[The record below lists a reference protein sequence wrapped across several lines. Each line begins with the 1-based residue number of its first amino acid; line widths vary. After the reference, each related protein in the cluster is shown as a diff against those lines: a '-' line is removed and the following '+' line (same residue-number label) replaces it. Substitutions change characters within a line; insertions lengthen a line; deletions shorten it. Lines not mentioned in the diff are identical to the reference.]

1 MIRALSIVVAT
12 LLLVYMAAVAFFFR
26 DVKEDGL
33 CEGLQIVLRDSL
45 DKNFVTEGDVIYMLK
60 TAKLFPVEQ
69 PMNEINTEKIEQ
81 ELMTNEMISKIEAF
95 KTPSKNIKLEIE
107 QKMPILR
114 VNSTSGN
121 YYIDNIGSVMP
132 LSRHYVAHVL
142 VASGYINKEF
152 AMNELY
158 HFVQFL
164 QDNEF
169 WNNQIDQIYVDA
181 DQEVELIPLVGNHK
195 ILLGSFDDYQKKL
208 DNLKLF
214 YEQAIPK
221 VGWEKYSLIN
231 LKYRNQIVC
240 TKR

>member
-1 MIRALSIVVAT
+1 
-12 LLLVYMAAVAFFFR
+12 MAAVAFFFR

-45 DKNFVTEGDVIYMLK
+45 DKHFVTEGDVIYMLK
-60 TAKLFPVEQ
+60 TSKLFPVEQ

>member
-45 DKNFVTEGDVIYMLK
+45 DKHFVTESDVIYMLK

-121 YYIDNIGSVMP
+121 YYIDNMGSVMP

>member
-45 DKNFVTEGDVIYMLK
+45 DKHFVTEGDVIYMLK
-60 TAKLFPVEQ
+60 TSKLFPVEQ

-95 KTPSKNIKLEIE
+95 KTPSKNMKLEIE

>member
-12 LLLVYMAAVAFFFR
+12 LLLVYMTAVAFFFR

-33 CEGLQIVLRDSL
+33 CEGLQIGLRDSL
-45 DKNFVTEGDVIYMLK
+45 DKLFVTEGDVIYMLK

-121 YYIDNIGSVMP
+121 YYIDNMGSVMP
-132 LSRHYVAHVL
+132 
-142 VASGYINKEF
+142 
-152 AMNELY
+152 
-158 HFVQFL
+158 
-164 QDNEF
+164 
-169 WNNQIDQIYVDA
+169 
-181 DQEVELIPLVGNHK
+181 
-195 ILLGSFDDYQKKL
+195 
-208 DNLKLF
+208 
-214 YEQAIPK
+214 
-221 VGWEKYSLIN
+221 
-231 LKYRNQIVC
+231 
-240 TKR
+240 

>member
-45 DKNFVTEGDVIYMLK
+45 DKHFVTEGDVIYMLK
-60 TAKLFPVEQ
+60 TSKLFPVEQ

-121 YYIDNIGSVMP
+121 YYIDNMGSVMP

>member
-12 LLLVYMAAVAFFFR
+12 LLLVYMAVVAFFFR

-45 DKNFVTEGDVIYMLK
+45 DKHFVTESDVIYMLK
-60 TAKLFPVEQ
+60 TSKLFPVEQ

-121 YYIDNIGSVMP
+121 YYIDNMGSVMP

>member
-45 DKNFVTEGDVIYMLK
+45 DKHFVTEGDVIYMLK
-60 TAKLFPVEQ
+60 TSKLFPVEQ

-121 YYIDNIGSVMP
+121 YYIDNMGSVMP

-208 DNLKLF
+208 DNLKLY
-214 YEQAIPK
+214 YEQSIPK

>member
-45 DKNFVTEGDVIYMLK
+45 DKHFVTEGDVIYMLK
-60 TAKLFPVEQ
+60 TSKLFPVEQ

>member
-12 LLLVYMAAVAFFFR
+12 LLLVYMAAVTFFFR

-45 DKNFVTEGDVIYMLK
+45 DKHFVTESDVIYMLK
-60 TAKLFPVEQ
+60 ASKLFPVEQ

>member
-1 MIRALSIVVAT
+1 MTYTDFIAVIDLGTSHIVGMVGTKNQDDVLSIIAYDSEKSEACVRRGC
-12 LLLVYMAAVAFFFR
+12 VYNGEETAN
-26 DVKEDGL
+26 K
-33 CEGLQIVLRDSL
+33 
-45 DKNFVTEGDVIYMLK
+45 VIRLIK
-60 TAKLFPVEQ
+60 
-69 PMNEINTEKIEQ
+69 
-81 ELMTNEMISKIEAF
+81 
-95 KTPSKNIKLEIE
+95 KLEIE

-121 YYIDNIGSVMP
+121 YYIDNMGSVMP

>member
-12 LLLVYMAAVAFFFR
+12 LLLVYMAAVTFFFR

-45 DKNFVTEGDVIYMLK
+45 DKHFVTEGDVIYMLK
-60 TAKLFPVEQ
+60 TSKLFPVEQ

-169 WNNQIDQIYVDA
+169 WDNQIDQIYVDA

>member
-12 LLLVYMAAVAFFFR
+12 LLLVYMAAVTFFFR

-45 DKNFVTEGDVIYMLK
+45 DKHFVTEGDVIYMLK
-60 TAKLFPVEQ
+60 TSKLFPVEQ

>member
-12 LLLVYMAAVAFFFR
+12 LLLLYMAAVAFFFR

-33 CEGLQIVLRDSL
+33 CEGLQIGLRDSL
-45 DKNFVTEGDVIYMLK
+45 DKHFVTEGDVIYMLK

-121 YYIDNIGSVMP
+121 YYIDNMGSVMP

-169 WNNQIDQIYVDA
+169 WDNQIDQIYVDA

>member
-12 LLLVYMAAVAFFFR
+12 LLLVYMAAVTFFFR

-45 DKNFVTEGDVIYMLK
+45 DKHFVTEGDVIYMLK
-60 TAKLFPVEQ
+60 TSKLFPVEQ

-121 YYIDNIGSVMP
+121 YYIDNMGSVMP

>member
-1 MIRALSIVVAT
+1 VIRALSIVVAT

-45 DKNFVTEGDVIYMLK
+45 DKHFVTEGDVIYMLK
-60 TAKLFPVEQ
+60 TSKLFPVEQ

>member
-1 MIRALSIVVAT
+1 
-12 LLLVYMAAVAFFFR
+12 MAAVTFFFR

-45 DKNFVTEGDVIYMLK
+45 DKHFVTEGDVIYMLK
-60 TAKLFPVEQ
+60 TSKLFPVEQ

>member
-121 YYIDNIGSVMP
+121 YYIDNMGSVMP

>member
-45 DKNFVTEGDVIYMLK
+45 DKHFVTESDVIYMLK
-60 TAKLFPVEQ
+60 ASKLFPVEQ

>member
-45 DKNFVTEGDVIYMLK
+45 DKHFVTESDVIYMLK

>member
-12 LLLVYMAAVAFFFR
+12 LLLLYMAAVAFFFR

-33 CEGLQIVLRDSL
+33 CEGLQIGLRDSL
-45 DKNFVTEGDVIYMLK
+45 DKHFVTEGDVIYMLK
-60 TAKLFPVEQ
+60 TSKLFPVEQ

-121 YYIDNIGSVMP
+121 YYIDNMGSVMP

>member
-45 DKNFVTEGDVIYMLK
+45 DKHFVTEGD
-60 TAKLFPVEQ
+60 
-69 PMNEINTEKIEQ
+69 EINTEKIEQ